1 MPPYLGET
9 IASVTSFLEKVNLKQ
24 FSNPFELDDIL
35 AYVDAIAINNTA
47 AKASVDI
54 ALHDLVG
61 KLIGRPW
68 HQIWGYTASKAPVTT
83 FTIGIDTEEMVK
95 QKTRE
100 TEQFKVIKVK
110 LGVDEVSDKMIINAV
125 RSVTDKPLRVDA
137 NQGWKDKHYALK
149 MIEWLAAKNVEFVEQ
164 PLPKHNLDDMAWLTE
179 HSPLPTIA
187 DESCQRLEDIPRL
200 KGVFDG
206 INIKLMK
213 CTGMREA
220 NKMISMVAQVKVG
233 AESVDE
239 YLPLLQGKR
248 VGVLSNQTGVI
259 GKEHIVDFLHRK
271 GINIVCIF
279 SPEHAYKEM
288 AFGNLKGIMARS
300 TFFADTLS
308 AGYTVVELTSD
319 SVLVN
324 EKKLGE
330 TMKRRFAFSMDAS
343 RKMTEPSEPA
353 ALPQFI
359 QPAPVSLAY
368 QDKASVFTGVAVDKN
383 ALYFGNSL
391 GEIKALS
398 KKSRKVL
405 WRVSLGYS
413 LYATPVCANGLVI
426 VPTADGELIAL
437 SSMYTA

>member
-1 MPPYLGET
+1 MTTRRNFLKTSALVTAGSLITPASIFSQSNKSSRLGGSKTMQLTFKPYEAKLVHPFTVSGYTRTTTPIVLTEITYDGVTGYGEAAMPPYLGET
-9 IASVTSFLEKVNLKQ
+9 IASVTAFLEKVNLKQ

-47 AKASVDI
+47 AKASIDI

-220 NKMISMVAQVKVG
+220 NKMISM
-233 AESVDE
+233 AESFGMK
-239 YLPLLQGKR
+239 LM
-248 VGVLSNQTGVI
+248 I
-259 GKEHIVDFLHRK
+259 GCMTETSCAISAAAQLAPKM
-271 GINIVCIF
+271 N
-279 SPEHAYKEM
+279 
-288 AFGNLKGIMARS
+288 
-300 TFFADTLS
+300 FADL
-308 AGYTVVELTSD
+308 D
-319 SVLVN
+319 
-324 EKKLGE
+324 
-330 TMKRRFAFSMDAS
+330 
-343 RKMTEPSEPA
+343 
-353 ALPQFI
+353 
-359 QPAPVSLAY
+359 
-368 QDKASVFTGVAVDKN
+368 
-383 ALYFGNSL
+383 GN
-391 GEIKALS
+391 I
-398 KKSRKVL
+398 
-405 WRVSLGYS
+405 
-413 LYATPVCANGLVI
+413 
-426 VPTADGELIAL
+426 LIANDCFSGMKL
-437 SSMYTA
+437 VDGKITLNNEPGIGVKKI

>member
-1 MPPYLGET
+1 MTTRRNFLKTSALVTAGSLITPASIFSQSNKSSRLGGSKTMQLTFKPYEGKLVHPFTVSGYTRTTTPIVLTEITYDGVTGYGEAAMPPYLGET

-35 AYVDAIAINNTA
+35 AYVDAIAINNTS

-220 NKMISMVAQVKVG
+220 NKMISM
-233 AESVDE
+233 AESFGMKLMIGCMTETSCAISAAAQLAPKMNFADLDGNILIANDCFFGMKLVD
-239 YLPLLQGKR
+239 GKIT
-248 VGVLSNQTGVI
+248 LSNEPGIGV
-259 GKEHIVDFLHRK
+259 
-271 GINIVCIF
+271 
-279 SPEHAYKEM
+279 
-288 AFGNLKGIMARS
+288 
-300 TFFADTLS
+300 
-308 AGYTVVELTSD
+308 
-319 SVLVN
+319 
-324 EKKLGE
+324 KK
-330 TMKRRFAFSMDAS
+330 
-343 RKMTEPSEPA
+343 
-353 ALPQFI
+353 
-359 QPAPVSLAY
+359 
-368 QDKASVFTGVAVDKN
+368 N
-383 ALYFGNSL
+383 
-391 GEIKALS
+391 
-398 KKSRKVL
+398 
-405 WRVSLGYS
+405 
-413 LYATPVCANGLVI
+413 
-426 VPTADGELIAL
+426 
-437 SSMYTA
+437 